1 MSRGQIVT
9 GILSV
14 LCTMCGSCSALES
27 AEPQAA
33 PTRVRRA
40 VWVLRLGHESP
51 ASDGG
56 HLSLEIDVTPG
67 LWEPG
72 RHSGD
77 TFGPRVGAFVYPAE
91 RLEGLALYAGL
102 GVAGPEL
109 GLWCLWRAGLGQPDS
124 GLFVSVPPDGRA
136 VH

>member
-1 MSRGQIVT
+1 VSRGQIVT

-27 AEPQAA
+27 AEPQTAL
-33 PTRVRRA
+33 TRVRGA
-40 VWVLRLGHESP
+40 VWVLPPGHEFP
-51 ASDGG
+51 TSDGG
-56 HLSLEIDVTPG
+56 HLNPEIGVTPR
-67 LWEPG
+67 LWELD
-72 RHSGD
+72 RRSGGMARLGIE
-77 TFGPRVGAFVYPAE
+77 TSLYRAG